1 MAPFWIGMFFGTLLG
16 CNGAIILLG
25 LLLSAKRRDD
35 DPLPPQPHPWPKP
48 RPKEHDDWA
57 LATRA
62 LGLDDDGR
70 VVTGR
75 RS

>member
-35 DPLPPQPHPWPKP
+35 DPLPPQPHPFP
-48 RPKEHDDWA
+48 RPRPSEVEWL
-57 LATRA
+57 LAADT
-62 LGLDDDGR
+62 LGLDIHGR
-70 VVTGR
+70 VAR
-75 RS
+75 KEPAA